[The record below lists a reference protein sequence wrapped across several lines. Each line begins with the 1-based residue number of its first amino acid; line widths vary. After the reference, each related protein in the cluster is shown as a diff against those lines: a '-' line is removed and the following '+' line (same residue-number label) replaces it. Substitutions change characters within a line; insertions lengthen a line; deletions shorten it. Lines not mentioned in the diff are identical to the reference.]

1 MGYCLLTAK
10 DAVETLKFNMA
21 LILLPV
27 CRNTITCIRSAKLNS
42 FVPFD
47 DNINFH
53 KTVAAT
59 IVTSII
65 PCRKPPYLVKGVEGV
80 TGLIMIIL
88 MAIAFTLSMR
98 WFRQSLI
105 ALPKP
110 FDRFTIF
117 NAFWY
122 LHHLLV
128 IVYILLVYG
137 TFLLFVHKWYSKTG
151 KELLDS
157 FGQAYTL
164 SGFLKQTLDKVIL
177 TLKDLNMGEYPG
189 LNDHWMD
196 VISSQGSS
204 LLSLDWLGSDVT
216 DPGLTYQDCKNMQA
230 LNLNYCDQIIDHR
243 VENISA
249 IVSPRPRFFL
259 ISKCNSFRFC
269 AAVVKAAAAS
279 SPQRNKTE
287 PMLPPYNVLITG
299 GSKGSKG

>member
-1 MGYCLLTAK
+1 M
-10 DAVETLKFNMA
+10 V
-21 LILLPV
+21 
-27 CRNTITCIRSAKLNS
+27 
-42 FVPFD
+42 
-47 DNINFH
+47 
-53 KTVAAT
+53 
-59 IVTSII
+59 
-65 PCRKPPYLVKGVEGV
+65 
-80 TGLIMIIL
+80 IL

-105 ALPKP
+105 TLPKP

-128 IVYILLVYG
+128 IVYILLVIHG
-137 TFLLFVHKWYSKTG
+137 TFLLFVHKWYSKTTWMYLAVPV
-151 KELLDS
+151 LLYVGERTLRFFRS
-157 FGQAYTL
+157 GLYTVRL
-164 SGFLKQTLDKVIL
+164 LKVRQTLDKVIL

-243 VENISA
+243 VENISGKYSFSSNVHWNRYGVIEA
-249 IVSPRPRFFL
+249 KEGVSNSL
-259 ISKCNSFRFC
+259 IMPAVITPGDTLDLSTVLFRSQIILIGTLINF
-269 AAVVKAAAAS
+269 AVA
-279 SPQRNKTE
+279 
-287 PMLPPYNVLITG
+287 
-299 GSKGSKG
+299 

>member
-21 LILLPV
+21 LILLLV
-27 CRNTITCIRSAKLNS
+27 CKNTIRCLRSAKLNS

-65 PCRKPPYLVKGVEGV
+65 PCRKPPYLGKGVEGV
-80 TGLIMIIL
+80 TGLIMVIL

-105 ALPKP
+105 TLPKP

-128 IVYILLVYG
+128 IVYILLVIHGIWLSFCHFYA
-137 TFLLFVHKWYSKTG
+137 TNIYLFPDVDVPSCSCTSLCRVAAFKVLWHLILACDF
-151 KELLDS
+151 EVR
-157 FGQAYTL
+157 
-164 SGFLKQTLDKVIL
+164 QTLDKVIL

-189 LNDHWMD
+189 LNDYWMD

-204 LLSLDWLGSDVT
+204 IHTKRRVHLKSWVIVFSRLRMLLRLSSSTWL
-216 DPGLTYQDCKNMQA
+216 
-230 LNLNYCDQIIDHR
+230 
-243 VENISA
+243 
-249 IVSPRPRFFL
+249 
-259 ISKCNSFRFC
+259 
-269 AAVVKAAAAS
+269 
-279 SPQRNKTE
+279 
-287 PMLPPYNVLITG
+287 
-299 GSKGSKG
+299 

>member
-27 CRNTITCIRSAKLNS
+27 CRNTITCLRSAKLNS

-65 PCRKPPYLVKGVEGV
+65 PCQKAPCRASLRFLNL
-80 TGLIMIIL
+80 LIDS
-88 MAIAFTLSMR
+88 LSSMH
-98 WFRQSLI
+98 FGI
-105 ALPKP
+105 C
-110 FDRFTIF
+110 T
-117 NAFWY
+117 
-122 LHHLLV
+122 
-128 IVYILLVYG
+128 
-137 TFLLFVHKWYSKTG
+137 TFLS
-151 KELLDS
+151 
-157 FGQAYTL
+157 L
-164 SGFLKQTLDKVIL
+164 STSCWSSMVAVFKVLWHLILACDFEVRQTLDKLIL

-204 LLSLDWLGSDVT
+204 LLSLNWLGSDVT

-243 VENISA
+243 VENISGKYSFSSNVHWNRYGVIEA
-249 IVSPRPRFFL
+249 KEGVSNSL
-259 ISKCNSFRFC
+259 IMPAMITPGDTLDLSTVLFRSQIILIGTLINF
-269 AAVVKAAAAS
+269 AVA
-279 SPQRNKTE
+279 
-287 PMLPPYNVLITG
+287 
-299 GSKGSKG
+299 